1 MATAVDQKRRPLE
14 AGSPA
19 ARPEPLRPPTAV
31 GAVIRF
37 SGGVLRAALPF
48 ICLIAIWQLTKV
60 VFNLPDRVL
69 ASPMAVVREGE
80 DLLRLGV
87 IWEYAANSLL
97 RLIKAALIS
106 IAIGVPLGLLIGSSR
121 SAALASE
128 RFIQFLL
135 GVSGVAWLPLAII
148 WLGFTERTVL
158 TVVVYTA
165 VLPIVMS
172 TVHGIR
178 SIPTIYVDCMS
189 TLGASRLR
197 VIWDVYLPGAMTNII
212 AGIRTGIGYGWRA
225 LIGSEMVVSLGGLGF
240 LIFNARSFGQVDQII
255 VGMVVIGVLFI
266 TIDRLL
272 LGPFER
278 LTVGRWTPEGGR
290 L

>member
-1 MATAVDQKRRPLE
+1 MATAVDQKRPRLG
-14 AGSPA
+14 AGLPA
-19 ARPEPLRPPTAV
+19 SRPEPLHSPTVAR
-31 GAVIRF
+31 AILRF
-37 SGGVLRAALPF
+37 SGSVLRAGLPF
-48 ICLIAIWQLTKV
+48 LCLIAVWQLVKAA
-60 VFNLPDRVL
+60 FGLPDRVL
-69 ASPMAVVREGE
+69 ASPMAVVQEGKE
-80 DLLRLGV
+80 LLRLGV
-87 IWEYAANSLL
+87 IWQYAADSLL
-97 RLIKAALIS
+97 RLIQASLIS

-197 VIWDVYLPGAMTNII
+197 VIRDVYLPGALTNILT
-212 AGIRTGIGYGWRA
+212 GIRAGIGYGWRA
-225 LIGSEMVVSLGGLGF
+225 LIGSEMVVGLGGLGF

-255 VGMVVIGVLFI
+255 VGMIVIGVLFI